1 MKSSEKDS
9 LTKILLED
17 IKTSAN
23 LGGRRI
29 ISWMIDTFGYRSA
42 GRLAD
47 LLARIDEQ
55 LPESSLQETAE
66 RTVNTLADGF
76 IVDSQGKIPAEGPL
90 LVVANHPG
98 LIDILG
104 VLAVLKREDIK
115 VVAQQKGFM
124 HVLRNINRHM
134 LTIEPDST
142 FKLSAIREI
151 IRALNEGMAVV
162 IFPKGQLE
170 PDPALMDGAIES
182 LQGWSDSIGVFL
194 NKVPETALLPVLV
207 SGVVTERAFNS
218 RFAQIG
224 WNQKRRHQFAMAR
237 QFLAQR
243 VSRDPAWKI
252 PLQIDIGRPKLP
264 AELSPDLDPRKL
276 NLAMIEEMSN
286 LLTKLNSNLATSS
299 KEFLY

>member
-66 RTVNTLADGF
+66 RAVNTLADGL

-104 VLAVLKREDIK
+104 VLAVIKREDIK

-224 WNQKRRHQFAMAR
+224 WNQKRRHQLAMVR

-252 PLQIDIGRPKLP
+252 PLQIDIGKPKLP
-264 AELSPDLDPRKL
+264 AELAPDLDPRKL
-276 NLAMIEEMSN
+276 NLAIIEEMSS